1 MDHLDADLVGDL
13 DLHQGIFQRLDGTGG
28 IALDDDVEHV
38 DLGLGELL
46 LEALERNDLTALGQL
61 SGTLG
66 SLTLLGDLTCGAVVA
81 GDQEQVSCGR
91 HGGQTKH
98 LHRSGRSGFL
108 HGGAVLVKHGA
119 HAAIGGSR
127 HDGVADMQRTG
138 LYQHGSHGTATL
150 VESGFHGGATSIHI
164 RVGAQVEFGIRGE
177 QHGFEQLVDIGALL
191 GGDVNEHGVAAI
203 LLRHQTVFGEL
214 AAHLVGVGALLI
226 DLVHGDHDRHV
237 CGLSVVDGLHG
248 LRHYAII
255 GRDHENRD
263 IGQFGAAGTH
273 CGEGFVARGI
283 EERDLAG
290 FTLKIN
296 GDLVCTDT
304 LRDAAGFAC
313 DDVGAADGVEQSGLT
328 MIDVAHDGDDR
339 RARPQILILLQFL
352 FIQIDVELLQ
362 QLLIL
367 LFGGH
372 DLDVPADFLAEDLE
386 GGLIQGLRCRGH
398 FAEMEQHGD
407 KGRRID
413 VDLLGQIG
421 QGRALTQT
429 DGLSVTGRN
438 ANAADDRGLHL
449 LEFLTLRQTVLTCL
463 RGFAALTP
471 ECACGASATA
481 AAAACRAAA
490 RSAVALIAAGI
501 ATTTEAV
508 AATCRTLAAALT
520 RTMLAPLPR
529 LGTGA
534 LSRTTAEATALAAAL
549 TGATATTTFVAI
561 GIRTRHRVRTR
572 NVTRRRR
579 MHALLAAERIVA
591 RTRSR
596 SMRLG
601 VVATALLLIV
611 AARCVRT
618 RHRSGLAATHAC
630 GRLRTRR
637 IAALLAIAMLTLIAR
652 TTGMRGTLAR
662 LRRGGAA
669 WLRGFRPRSLPGRR
683 NGLRRGRPGLGWRR
697 MGRRRRLL
705 DRCCGFLGF
714 GRIARRIVR
723 ERAPQLAGD
732 WRLHGRRSGL
742 HEFAHRLKFA

>member
-1 MDHLDADLVGDL
+1 
-13 DLHQGIFQRLDGTGG
+13 
-28 IALDDDVEHV
+28 
-38 DLGLGELL
+38 
-46 LEALERNDLTALGQL
+46 
-61 SGTLG
+61 
-66 SLTLLGDLTCGAVVA
+66 
-81 GDQEQVSCGR
+81 
-91 HGGQTKH
+91 
-98 LHRSGRSGFL
+98 
-108 HGGAVLVKHGA
+108 
-119 HAAIGGSR
+119 
-127 HDGVADMQRTG
+127 
-138 LYQHGSHGTATL
+138 
-150 VESGFHGGATSIHI
+150 
-164 RVGAQVEFGIRGE
+164 
-177 QHGFEQLVDIGALL
+177 
-191 GGDVNEHGVAAI
+191 
-203 LLRHQTVFGEL
+203 
-214 AAHLVGVGALLI
+214 
-226 DLVHGDHDRHV
+226 
-237 CGLSVVDGLHG
+237 
-248 LRHYAII
+248 
-255 GRDHENRD
+255 
-263 IGQFGAAGTH
+263 
-273 CGEGFVARGI
+273 
-283 EERDLAG
+283 
-290 FTLKIN
+290 
-296 GDLVCTDT
+296 
-304 LRDAAGFAC
+304 
-313 DDVGAADGVEQSGLT
+313 
-328 MIDVAHDGDDR
+328 
-339 RARPQILILLQFL
+339 
-352 FIQIDVELLQ
+352 
-362 QLLIL
+362 
-367 LFGGH
+367 
-372 DLDVPADFLAEDLE
+372 
-386 GGLIQGLRCRGH
+386 
-398 FAEMEQHGD
+398 MEQHGD

-549 TGATATTTFVAI
+549 TGTTATTTFVAI

-683 NGLRRGRPGLGWRR
+683 NGLRRGRPDLGWRR